1 MTAGP
6 TRRRESAASDPTVP
20 PAGLYADQH
29 DAGPALPPPRVD
41 ATGIIEGPLRPAIL
55 RLALPAVGTTLFQVL
70 FNITDTFWV
79 GRTLGAEALAAV
91 SLASYTVWVI
101 VSIGELV
108 GVGLTA
114 VASRRHGEGDPG
126 SAARA
131 AGTALLLASGLGILV
146 AVGGVASLPAIFR
159 VMGTEGRVAELAR
172 EFLVVQLAG
181 AVLIYGYYVVTA
193 AFRSGGD
200 TRTPFVLLGA
210 SVLLNLVLDPLMIL
224 GWGPFPALGVYGAA
238 LATVLTR
245 GLGFI
250 VGIELLRRR
259 GGLRLGWS
267 VPVARTI
274 VRIGMPTMLT
284 GVLFSAIY
292 MLLVRVVGRFGTPA
306 IAALGVGHK
315 IEGVSYMICIGFG
328 LAAET
333 IVGQNLGAGQP
344 ARAREAGWLTARI
357 ASVAPCLLAVLF
369 LLAPGALVGVFTTD
383 PAVIRDA
390 SLYLR
395 AVGVAQVVMAYENV
409 LEGGLTGA
417 GYTLYTM
424 IAVVCISALRVP
436 LAEIVSASFGL
447 VGIWWM
453 LAVTAMARAG
463 AMTALWHWGAWEK
476 ARA

>member
-1 MTAGP
+1 VSRSPETAPPGLFAEQRDAGP
-6 TRRRESAASDPTVP
+6 TLSP
-20 PAGLYADQH
+20 PS
-29 DAGPALPPPRVD
+29 
-41 ATGIIEGPLRPAIL
+41 ATGIVDGPLRPAIL

-79 GRTLGAEALAAV
+79 GRTLGPDALAAV

-114 VASRRHGEGDPG
+114 VAARRHGEADAP

-131 AGTALLLASGLGILV
+131 AGTGLTMALVLGVL
-146 AVGGVASLPAIFR
+146 VGGAGVFGLPAIFQL
-159 VMGTEGRVAELAR
+159 MGAHGEVAALAR
-172 EFLVVQLAG
+172 EFLVVQLLG
-181 AVLIYGYYVVTA
+181 AFLIYGYFVVTA
-193 AFRSGGD
+193 AFRSAGD
-200 TRTPFVLLGA
+200 TRTPFLLLGA
-210 SVLLNLVLDPLMIL
+210 SVLLNLLLDPLLIL
-224 GWGPFPALGVYGAA
+224 GWGPLPPLGVYGAA
-238 LATVLTR
+238 LATVMTR
-245 GLGFI
+245 GLGFL

-259 GGLRLGWS
+259 GGIRLGFD
-267 VPVARTI
+267 PAVARTI
-274 VRIGMPTMLT
+274 ARIGLPTMLT

-333 IVGQNLGAGQP
+333 LVGQNLGAGQP
-344 ARAREAGWLTARI
+344 RRARTAGWLTARI
-357 ASVAPCLLAVLF
+357 AALPTCILAAIFLAAPE
-369 LLAPGALVGVFTTD
+369 ALVGIFTDD

-395 AVGVAQVVMAYENV
+395 AAGVAQVAMAFETV
-409 LEGGLTGA
+409 LEGALTGA
-417 GYTLYTM
+417 GYTVFTM
-424 IAVVCISALRVP
+424 IAVVTLSAIRIP
-436 LAEIVSASFGL
+436 LADLVAGPFGL
-447 VGIWWM
+447 NGIWWM
-453 LAVTAMARAG
+453 LAFTAMARAA
-463 AMTALWHWGAWEK
+463 AMTSLWHWGGWEK